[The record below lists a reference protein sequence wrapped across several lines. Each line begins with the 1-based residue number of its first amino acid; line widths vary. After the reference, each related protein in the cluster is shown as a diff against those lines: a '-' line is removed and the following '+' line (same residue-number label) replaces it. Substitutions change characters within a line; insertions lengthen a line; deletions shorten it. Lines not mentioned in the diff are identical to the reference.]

1 MDVRTVM
8 SPNGPRAVGPY
19 SHAVVSGDLV
29 FCSGMVPIDPATGK
43 LVEGTIEEHTARAL
57 MNLEASLQAAGSDL
71 GHVAKTTVFLT
82 DLGDFKGMNEE
93 YARRFGDHKPARST
107 IQVAALPLGA
117 RIEIEC
123 VAVRK

>member
-19 SHAVVSGDLV
+19 SHAVVSGELV

-43 LVEGTIEEHTARAL
+43 LVEGGIEEHTARAL
-57 MNLEASLQAAGSDL
+57 ANLEASLHAAGTDL
-71 GHVAKTTVFLT
+71 AHVAKTTVFLT

-93 YARRFGDHKPARST
+93 YARRFGDHRPARST

>member
-19 SHAVVSGDLV
+19 SHAVVSGELV
-29 FCSGMVPIDPATGK
+29 FCSGMVPIDPASGK

-57 MNLEASLQAAGSDL
+57 TNLEASLHAAGSDL
-71 GHVAKTTVFLT
+71 GHVVKTTVFLT

-107 IQVAALPLGA
+107 IGVAALPLGA

>member
-57 MNLEASLQAAGSDL
+57 ANLEASLQAAGSDL
-71 GHVAKTTVFLT
+71 GHVVKTTVFLT

>member
-1 MDVRTVM
+1 
-8 SPNGPRAVGPY
+8 
-19 SHAVVSGDLV
+19 VSGELV

-43 LVEGTIEEHTARAL
+43 LVEGGIEEHTARAL
-57 MNLEASLQAAGSDL
+57 ANLEASLHAAGTDL
-71 GHVAKTTVFLT
+71 AHVAKTTVFLT

-93 YARRFGDHKPARST
+93 YARRFGDHRPARST